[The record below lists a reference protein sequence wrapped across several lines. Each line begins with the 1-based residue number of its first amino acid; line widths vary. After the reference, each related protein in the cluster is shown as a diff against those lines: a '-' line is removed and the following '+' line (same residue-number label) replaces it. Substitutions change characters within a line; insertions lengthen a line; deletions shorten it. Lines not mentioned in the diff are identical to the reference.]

1 MTPILLALFA
11 LASGSEPAA
20 TAEPS
25 PTVAVASLASTPAD
39 SMEARLLADA
49 MASSLQATGK
59 VRLLER
65 SQMDRILGEQGLQ
78 ASGACE
84 NGDCVVETGRLL
96 GVQQLVVGR
105 LTRLENVLQLDSR
118 LVDVGTG
125 EVLATSSR
133 RGPVPFMKI
142 VRPLGKLA
150 ALDLADGGGPPG
162 DAKPEKSHAWILW
175 TAGGAVAAGTVAA
188 VWVLRDEPSAASPP
202 SPAEPTELR
211 LKVP

>member
-1 MTPILLALFA
+1 MTHLILTLCA
-11 LASGSEPAA
+11 LASGSEPATAA
-20 TAEPS
+20 TPA
-25 PTVAVASLASTPAD
+25 PTVAVASLASAPAD

-49 MASSLQATGK
+49 LASSLQSTGK

-65 SQMDRILGEQGLQ
+65 TQMDRILGEQGLQ

-105 LTRLENVLQLDSR
+105 LTRLEDVLQLDAR

-125 EVLATSSR
+125 EVLATTSR
-133 RGPVPFMKI
+133 RGPVPFMKV

-162 DAKPEKSHAWILW
+162 DAKPEKSHAWIWW
-175 TAGGAVAAGTVAA
+175 TTGGAVALGTVAA
-188 VWVLRDEPSAASPP
+188 VLSLRDEPATTNTP
-202 SPAEPTELR
+202 SPAEPTDLR
-211 LKVP
+211 LEIP

>member
-1 MTPILLALFA
+1 MTHLFFA
-11 LASGSEPAA
+11 LCALVWGSESAPVSP
-20 TAEPS
+20 PS
-25 PTVAVASLASTPAD
+25 PTVAIASLASAPAD
-39 SMEARLLADA
+39 TMEARLLADA
-49 MASSLQATGK
+49 LASSLQGTGK

-84 NGDCVVETGRLL
+84 NGDCVVETGKLL
-96 GVQQLVVGR
+96 GVERLVVGR
-105 LTRLENVLQLDSR
+105 LTRLEGVLQLDTR

-142 VRPLGKLA
+142 VRPLGNLA
-150 ALDLADGGGPPG
+150 AMDLAGGGGPPG
-162 DAKPEKSHAWILW
+162 DAEPETSHAWIWW
-175 TAGGAVAAGTVAA
+175 TAGGAVAVGTVAA
-188 VWVLRDEPSAASPP
+188 VLALRDEPATTNTS

-211 LKVP
+211 LTVP

>member
-1 MTPILLALFA
+1 MTHLVLLLCA
-11 LASGSEPAA
+11 LASG
-20 TAEPS
+20 AESAPVAPPS
-25 PTVAVASLASTPAD
+25 PTVAIASLASAPAD

-49 MASSLQATGK
+49 LASSLQATGK

-96 GVQQLVVGR
+96 GVERLVVGR
-105 LTRLENVLQLDSR
+105 LTRLEGVLQLDTR

-125 EVLATSSR
+125 EVLSSSSR

-150 ALDLADGGGPPG
+150 ALDLAAGGGPPG
-162 DAKPEKSHAWILW
+162 DAEPETSHAWIWW
-175 TAGGAVAAGTVAA
+175 TTGGAVAAGTVAA
-188 VWVLRDEPSAASPP
+188 VLALRDDP
-202 SPAEPTELR
+202 SPTPAATPAAPTDLR
-211 LKVP
+211 LVVP